1 MIRAVAALGFVFCGA
16 LACACGLLIL
26 AGPATADVV
35 TADFNNWYGIPTSS
49 SGGELTLTLNGDGT
63 VGAIATS
70 FVGPIFGVAI
80 DSGLHF
86 SESNF
91 PSDYFETNWW
101 LTSWG
106 DYATGLAELVYHS
119 ASSVS
124 WTIGAP
130 GQFTSVQQLLGGS
143 DSSYDFW
150 MAVCTNGYD
159 CYSPTPLTA
168 NATVAATPLP
178 AALPLFA
185 TGLGAMGLFGWRR
198 KRKAQAVAA

>member
-1 MIRAVAALGFVFCGA
+1 MKSRLLGA

-35 TADFNNWYGIPTSS
+35 TGDFNFRYGVPTTP

-70 FVGPIFGVAI
+70 FTGPIAGVAI

-86 SESNF
+86 SESNITF
-91 PSDYFETNWW
+91 GYSETNW
-101 LTSWG
+101 G
-106 DYATGLAELVYHS
+106 GIGATGLDGPAVPL
-119 ASSVS
+119 ALSVS

-150 MAVCTNGYD
+150 MFLCNDVN
-159 CYSPTPLTA
+159 CYSLTMDRQR
-168 NATVAATPLP
+168 NS
-178 AALPLFA
+178 
-185 TGLGAMGLFGWRR
+185 
-198 KRKAQAVAA
+198 

>member
-1 MIRAVAALGFVFCGA
+1 MKSRLLGA

-35 TADFNNWYGIPTSS
+35 TGDFNVRGYGVPTTP

-70 FVGPIFGVAI
+70 FTGPIFGVAI

-86 SESNF
+86 SESNITF
-91 PSDYFETNWW
+91 GYYETDWV
-101 LTSWG
+101 SKG
-106 DYATGLAELVYHS
+106 ATGLDGPAVPL
-119 ASSVS
+119 ALSVS

-143 DSSYDFW
+143 ASSYDFW
-150 MAVCTNGYD
+150 MAVCNDDT
-159 CYSPTPLTA
+159 CFSPTQWTA
-168 NATVAATPLP
+168 NATVAAVPLHSSTWANLLIGFAGVCFMAYRRSRKHRGLAL
-178 AALPLFA
+178 AA
-185 TGLGAMGLFGWRR
+185 
-198 KRKAQAVAA
+198 KA

>member
-1 MIRAVAALGFVFCGA
+1 MKSRLLGA

-35 TADFNNWYGIPTSS
+35 TGDFNFWYGVPTTV

-91 PSDYFETNWW
+91 PSDYFETSW

-106 DYATGLAELVYHS
+106 DYATGLTELVYHS

-168 NATVAATPLP
+168 NATVSAVPLP
-178 AALPLFA
+178 STWAMLLIGFAGVGFMAYRGSRKHQGLALAAA
-185 TGLGAMGLFGWRR
+185 
-198 KRKAQAVAA
+198 